1 MKTRRLAKQPQT
13 WPGDNIVYF
22 GQQTVRVGNLQAAV
36 EIATDVRRAC
46 A

>member
-1 MKTRRLAKQPQT
+1 MKTRRFGKRPQT
-13 WPGDNIVYF
+13 WPDDNIVYF
-22 GQQTVRVGNLQAAV
+22 GQQTVRAGNLQAAV